1 MTTQLIQPFCSEIKS
16 TTPQSRVQ
24 SDTQSGF
31 TPSLPKMISRSQR
44 LAAAFSKLGRCIGDF
59 ELTSLAGEGS
69 FGKVFLARQ
78 RSLDRDVALKITADL
93 GHEGRTMARLEHSHI
108 VPVFSEEVVAE
119 KGIRLLCMQYVPGG
133 TLHEVI
139 QGLSALDRDQQDG
152 NAILEIVDNLN
163 SHPAVMDPASLRS
176 REQLSQ
182 CNRDEATC
190 WIGQQLAEALAYAH
204 GRGVLHR
211 DIKPGNI
218 MVNQYGKPL
227 LMDFSL
233 SLPAADVSDDGDAVF
248 GGTIG
253 YMAPEHFDALNPHH
267 PSGPDQVTEQS
278 DLYSLGAVLMDLAI
292 AGHDDAR
299 LGVEREA
306 DAADAEQETE
316 GAAQNVFFDHLHT
329 NHAEPIDPASRL
341 HRANVAA
348 PLSRIICR
356 CLRPCKE
363 DRYASAKELAD
374 ALSGCFELL
383 RVERSLPAK
392 GTLTTIAQ
400 RYPLWFILL
409 CTCVPNVTASCIN
422 LLYIGFVVIKDLA
435 AAQQTAFVQM
445 VGGYNVAVISL
456 MGVMLHRTLFRA
468 AKSWQT
474 LRGDRLLSA
483 SELREAR
490 RRTLSLPFWT
500 FVLGS
505 VGWLPFAITIPLG
518 MELLAGPVDRGVMLH
533 TAIAFVVTGLVG
545 IVTNYYVVAF
555 VVLRAVYT
563 SLWRDVFRLRE
574 TASQEIADVPGKN
587 RVCQIIAGLTP
598 LGAATLLILVGPE
611 HFTADSYGQFRHT
624 LVVLIALAMAGFWL
638 SMTAT
643 AFLNEV
649 VAVMTLKT
657 HVKTERASGKLNSCV
672 GSILATATCA
682 TPAEARLRSGNQA

>member
-1 MTTQLIQPFCSEIKS
+1 I
-16 TTPQSRVQ
+16 
-24 SDTQSGF
+24 
-31 TPSLPKMISRSQR
+31 
-44 LAAAFSKLGRCIGDF
+44 
-59 ELTSLAGEGS
+59 
-69 FGKVFLARQ
+69 
-78 RSLDRDVALKITADL
+78 LD
-93 GHEGRTMARLEHSHI
+93 
-108 VPVFSEEVVAE
+108 
-119 KGIRLLCMQYVPGG
+119 
-133 TLHEVI
+133 
-139 QGLSALDRDQQDG
+139 
-152 NAILEIVDNLN
+152 IVDALN

-204 GRGVLHR
+204 SRGVLHR

-233 SLPAADVSDDGDAVF
+233 SLPAADVSDDEDAVF

-253 YMAPEHFDALNPHH
+253 YMAPEHFDALNPQH

-299 LGVEREA
+299 LGVERKA

-316 GAAQNVFFDHLHT
+316 DAASNVFSDHLHT
-329 NHAEPIDPASRL
+329 NHAEPFDPASRL
-341 HRANVAA
+341 RNANVAA

-356 CLRPCKE
+356 CLQPCKQ

-392 GTLTTIAQ
+392 GTLTTLAQ
-400 RYPLWFILL
+400 RHPLWFILL

-422 LLYIGFVVIKDLA
+422 LLYIGFVVIKDLT

-445 VGGYNVAVISL
+445 VVGYNVAVISL

-468 AKSWQT
+468 AKSWNT
-474 LRGDRLLSA
+474 LRGDQLLGA

-555 VVLRAVYT
+555 VILRAVYT

-574 TASQEIADVPGKN
+574 TASQEIADVPAKN

-611 HFTADSYGQFRHT
+611 HFTADSYDQFRHT

-649 VAVMTLKT
+649 VAVMTLKS
-657 HVKTERASGKLNSCV
+657 HVKTERVSGKLMSWV

-682 TPAEARLRSGNQA
+682 APAEALLRSGNQE